1 MAAKFLGTALSA
13 VGLYAALKGSSS
25 KGATGRYNNFLS
37 EFRQKSFART
47 NLFEVVIHPPAIMR
61 GGRSSNI
68 FESLHLYAE
77 SANIPGLM
85 FATSETRR
93 YGIGPI
99 EKKPYAPIFNDIS
112 VSFLV
117 DGQGELYKFFYT
129 WMNRIVSSDQFVNGN
144 GVSDNGLSPFEVEF
158 KDDYKCQLIISTF
171 DEAGNSVLSSQIVDA
186 IPISISD
193 TAFSWGD
200 TDQVMKLQV
209 TFTYFQHILTT
220 DKSEPVS
227 GYKTPLSG
235 FQQIVKAATAL
246 QTLSALKKPQ
256 SVGDVIN
263 VINNAKVIAKG
274 YFG

>member
-13 VGLYAALKGSSS
+13 VGLYSALKGGSTT
-25 KGATGRYNNFLS
+25 GATGRYGNFLS
-37 EFRQKSFART
+37 EFRSKSFART
-47 NLFEVVIHPPAIMR
+47 NLFEVVIQPPLIMN
-61 GGRSSNI
+61 GSKL

-93 YGIGPI
+93 YGTGPI

-117 DGQGELYKFFYT
+117 DGQGDLYKFFYT
-129 WMNRIVSSDQFVNGN
+129 WMNRIVSSDQFIGGN
-144 GVSDNGLSPFEVEF
+144 SISSNKLEPFEVEF
-158 KDDYKCQLIISTF
+158 KDNYKCQMMISTF

-193 TAFSWGD
+193 TSFSWGD

-209 TFTYFQHILTT
+209 TFTYFQHILNT
-220 DKSEPVS
+220 DKGEPVS
-227 GYKTPLSG
+227 GHKKPLSG
-235 FQQIVKAATAL
+235 LQQVVKAGTAL
-246 QTLSALKKPQ
+246 QTISSLKKPQ

-263 VINNAKVIAKG
+263 VINNAKVISRG

>member
-1 MAAKFLGTALSA
+1 
-13 VGLYAALKGSSS
+13 
-25 KGATGRYNNFLS
+25 
-37 EFRQKSFART
+37 
-47 NLFEVVIHPPAIMR
+47 
-61 GGRSSNI
+61 
-68 FESLHLYAE
+68 
-77 SANIPGLM
+77 M

-158 KDDYKCQLIISTF
+158 KDDYKCQLMISTF

>member
-13 VGLYAALKGSSS
+13 VGLYSALKGGSTT
-25 KGATGRYNNFLS
+25 GATGRYGNFLS
-37 EFRQKSFART
+37 EFRNKSFART
-47 NLFEVVIHPPAIMR
+47 NLFEVSIQPPKIMN
-61 GGRSSNI
+61 GSKM

-85 FATSETRR
+85 FATSETKR
-93 YGIGPI
+93 YGTGPV

-144 GVSDNGLSPFEVEF
+144 TVSANGLAPFEVEF
-158 KDDYKCQLIISTF
+158 KDDYKCQMMISTF
-171 DEAGNSVLSSQIVDA
+171 DEAGNGVLSSQIVDA

-193 TAFSWGD
+193 
-200 TDQVMKLQV
+200 QIMKLQV
-209 TFTYFQHILTT
+209 TFTYFQHILNT
-220 DKSEPVS
+220 DQSEPVS
-227 GYKTPLSG
+227 GYKKPLSG
-235 FQQIVKAATAL
+235 FQQIVKAGTAL
-246 QTLSALKKPQ
+246 QTISSLKKPQ

-263 VINNAKVIAKG
+263 VINNAKVIAGG

>member
-13 VGLYAALKGSSS
+13 VGLFSALTGSSS
-25 KGATGRYNNFLS
+25 SGAYGRYNNFLS
-37 EFRQKSFART
+37 EFREKSFART
-47 NLFEVVIHPPAIMR
+47 NLFEVVIQPPLIMR
-61 GGRSSNI
+61 GEKMFDN
-68 FESLHLYAE
+68 LHLYAE

-93 YGIGPI
+93 YGTGPI

-117 DGQGELYKFFYT
+117 DGQGDLYKFFYT

-144 GVSDNGLSPFEVEF
+144 AAHPNGLAPFEVEY
-158 KDDYKCQLIISTF
+158 KDDYKCQMMISTF
-171 DEAGNSVLSSQIVDA
+171 DEAGNGVLSSQLVDA
-186 IPISISD
+186 IPIAISD
-193 TAFSWGD
+193 TPFSWGD

-209 TFTYFQHILTT
+209 TFTYFQHILNT
-220 DKSEPVS
+220 DKGEAVS
-227 GYKTPLSG
+227 GYRRPLSG
-235 FQQIVKAATAL
+235 FQQIVKAGTAI
-246 QTLSALKKPQ
+246 QTISSLKKPQ

-263 VINNAKVIAKG
+263 VINNAKIISRG